1 MEFAR
6 ELIGWYLKNGRELP
20 WRMTKDPYKIWV
32 SEIILQQ
39 TRVVQGMDYYKRFI
53 ERFPDVTTLAEASED
68 EVLKLWQGL
77 GYYSRARNMRE
88 AAKSVVEKFGGVFPK
103 EYTDVR
109 ALKGVGDYTAAAI
122 CSFAYDL
129 PYPAVDGNAY
139 RVLSRVFQVDDC
151 IDTPLGKRAFTEL
164 SMEVMDPE
172 RPALYNQ
179 AMMDLG
185 ATICLPAAPNC
196 EMCPLKEGCAL
207 SGSPEALEYPK
218 KGKKIV
224 SRDRYFVYLAVE
236 DGEYTYLRRREG
248 KDIWQGLYE
257 YPMVELPR
265 PLAEMGVGDWMAPLA
280 EDFSDLRL
288 IGQPVVK
295 KHILTHQ
302 NIHAAFFR
310 AEGRFLHREG
320 SGYIELKR
328 EQLGEY
334 AVSRL
339 MELYLLKK

>member
-6 ELIGWYLKNGRELP
+6 ELIGWYQRNGRELP

-139 RVLSRVFQVDDC
+139 RVLSRVFSVDEC
-151 IDTPLGKRAFTEL
+151 IDMPQGKRAFTEL

-196 EMCPLKEGCAL
+196 EGCPLKEGCAL

-236 DGEYTYLRRREG
+236 DGEKTYLRRREA
-248 KDIWQGLYE
+248 KDIWKGLYE
-257 YPMVELPR
+257 YPMVELN
-265 PLAEMGVGDWMAPLA
+265 APLSSI
-280 EDFSDLRL
+280 ENNDWLKPLTEEFDDLRL
-288 IGQPVVK
+288 IGEPVMK
-295 KHILTHQ
+295 KHVLTHQ
-302 NIHAAFFR
+302 NIHAAFYRAQGHFR
-310 AEGRFLHREG
+310 HKEESVYLE
-320 SGYIELKR
+320 IDKCE
-328 EQLGEY
+328 LGEY

-339 MELYLLKK
+339 MEIYLLTK

>member
-39 TRVVQGMDYYKRFI
+39 TRVVQGMDYYLRFI
-53 ERFPDVTTLAEASED
+53 ERFPDVVALADASED

-88 AAKSVVEKFGGVFPK
+88 AAKRVAEKLGGVFPT
-103 EYTDVR
+103 EYSDVR

-139 RVLSRVFQVDDC
+139 RVLSRVFRVDEL
-151 IDTPLGKRAFTEL
+151 IDSPQGKRTFTEL
-164 SMEVMDPE
+164 SQEVMDRK

-185 ATICLPAAPNC
+185 ATICLPTAPNC
-196 EMCPLKEGCAL
+196 EECPLREMCAL
-207 SGSPEALEYPK
+207 SGSAEAVEYPK
-218 KGKKIV
+218 KEKKLV

-248 KDIWQGLYE
+248 KDIWKGLYE

-265 PLAEMGVGDWMAPLA
+265 PLTEMGDEDWLAPLA
-280 EDFSDLRL
+280 ADFTDLRL
-288 IGQPVVK
+288 IGQPVMK

-310 AEGRFLHREG
+310 AEGHFLHRGG
-320 SGYIELKR
+320 SDYIELKR
-328 EQLGEY
+328 AQLGEF

-339 MELYLLKK
+339 MEKYLSE

>member
-6 ELIGWYLKNGRELP
+6 ELIGWCQKNGRELP

-88 AAKSVVEKFGGVFPK
+88 AAKSVAEKFGGVFPK
-103 EYTDVR
+103 EYADVR

-139 RVLSRVFQVDDC
+139 RVLSRVFRVDDC
-151 IDTPLGKRAFTEL
+151 IDTPQGKRTFTEL
-164 SMEVMDPE
+164 SLEVMDQN

-185 ATICLPAAPNC
+185 ATVCLPTAPNC
-196 EMCPLKEGCAL
+196 EACPLKEGCAL
-207 SGSPEALEYPK
+207 GGSSEALAYPK
-218 KGKKIV
+218 KGKKLV

-236 DGEYTYLRRREG
+236 DGGKTYLHRREA
-248 KDIWQGLYE
+248 KDIWKGLYE
-257 YPMVELPR
+257 YPMVELPV
-265 PLAEMGVGDWMAPLA
+265 PLSEMADPSWMEPLT
-280 EDFSDLRL
+280 EEFSDLRL
-288 IGQPVVK
+288 IGEPVMK

-302 NIHAAFFR
+302 NIHAAFYR
-310 AEGRFLHREG
+310 AEGHFLHRKD
-320 SGYIELKR
+320 SAYIELEKA
-328 EQLGEY
+328 QLGEY

-339 MELYLLKK
+339 MELYLLTK

>member
-1 MEFAR
+1 MEFANK
-6 ELIGWYLKNGRELP
+6 LIAWYQANARELP

-39 TRVVQGMDYYKRFI
+39 TRVVQGMDYYLRFI
-53 ERFPDVTTLAEASED
+53 ERFPDVVALADASED

-88 AAKSVVEKFGGVFPK
+88 AAKRVAEKFGGVFPT
-103 EYTDVR
+103 EYSDVR

-139 RVLSRVFQVDDC
+139 RVLSRVFRVDEL
-151 IDTPLGKRAFTEL
+151 IDSPQGKRAFTEL
-164 SMEVMDPE
+164 SQEVMDRK

-185 ATICLPAAPNC
+185 ATICLPTAPNC
-196 EMCPLKEGCAL
+196 EACPLREMCAL
-207 SGSPEALEYPK
+207 SGAAEAVEYPK
-218 KGKKIV
+218 KGKKLV

-248 KDIWQGLYE
+248 KDIWKGLYE

-265 PLAEMGVGDWMAPLA
+265 PLTEMGDEDWLAPLA
-280 EDFSDLRL
+280 VDFTDLRL
-288 IGQPVVK
+288 IGQPVMK

-310 AEGRFLHREG
+310 AEGHFLHRGG
-320 SGYIELKR
+320 SDFIELKR
-328 EQLGEY
+328 SQLGEF

-339 MELYLLKK
+339 MEKYLSE

>member
-1 MEFAR
+1 MEFANK
-6 ELIGWYLKNGRELP
+6 LIAWYQANARELP

-39 TRVVQGMDYYKRFI
+39 TRVVQGMDYYLRFI
-53 ERFPDVTTLAEASED
+53 ERFPDVVALADASED

-88 AAKSVVEKFGGVFPK
+88 AAKRVAEKFGGVFPTV
-103 EYTDVR
+103 YSDVR

-139 RVLSRVFQVDDC
+139 RVLSRVFRVDEL
-151 IDTPLGKRAFTEL
+151 IDSPQGKRAFTEL
-164 SMEVMDPE
+164 SQEVMDRK

-185 ATICLPAAPNC
+185 ATICLPTAPNC
-196 EMCPLKEGCAL
+196 EACPLREMCAL
-207 SGSPEALEYPK
+207 SGSAEAVEYPK
-218 KGKKIV
+218 KGKKLV

-248 KDIWQGLYE
+248 KDIWKGLYE

-265 PLAEMGVGDWMAPLA
+265 PLTEMGDEDWLAPLA
-280 EDFSDLRL
+280 ADFTDLRL
-288 IGQPVVK
+288 IGQPVMK

-310 AEGRFLHREG
+310 AEGHFLHRGG
-320 SGYIELKR
+320 SDFIELKR
-328 EQLGEY
+328 AQLGEF

-339 MELYLLKK
+339 MEKYLSE

>member
-6 ELIGWYLKNGRELP
+6 ELIGWYQKNGRELP

-53 ERFPDVTTLAEASED
+53 EHFPDVKALANASED

-103 EYTDVR
+103 EYDDVR

-122 CSFAYDL
+122 CSFAYDM

-139 RVLSRVFQVDDC
+139 RVLSRVFRVDDC
-151 IDTPLGKRAFTEL
+151 IDTPQGKRTFTEL
-164 SMEVMDPE
+164 SLEVMDQN

-185 ATICLPAAPNC
+185 ATVCLPTAPNC
-196 EMCPLKEGCAL
+196 EACPLKEGCAL
-207 SGSPEALEYPK
+207 GGSSEALAYPK
-218 KGKKIV
+218 KGKKLV

-236 DGEYTYLRRREG
+236 DGGKTYLHRREA
-248 KDIWQGLYE
+248 KDIWKGLYE
-257 YPMVELPR
+257 YPMVELPV
-265 PLAEMGVGDWMAPLA
+265 PLSEMADPSWMEPLT
-280 EDFSDLRL
+280 EEFSDLRL
-288 IGQPVVK
+288 IGEPVLK

-302 NIHAAFFR
+302 NIHAAFYR
-310 AEGRFLHREG
+310 AEGNFLHRKD
-320 SGYIELKR
+320 SAYIELEKA
-328 EQLGEY
+328 QLGEY

-339 MELYLLKK
+339 MELYLLTK